1 MDESEELSCTL
12 RAFERVV
19 CEIRE
24 VALNGS
30 FVGKYHILLI
40 WSYVPQHFR
49 FYIAISGRTEKASQA
64 KISSKILSRW
74 R

>member
-30 FVGKYHILLI
+30 FVRKYHILLI
-40 WSYVPQHFR
+40 
-49 FYIAISGRTEKASQA
+49 
-64 KISSKILSRW
+64 
-74 R
+74 

>member
-1 MDESEELSCTL
+1 MDESEELSCPL

-40 WSYVPQHFR
+40 
-49 FYIAISGRTEKASQA
+49 
-64 KISSKILSRW
+64 
-74 R
+74 